1 MTEIKICGLFREC
14 DIEAVN
20 DAKVDYAGFIIDFE
34 KSHRN
39 LSINDATHL
48 RSLLDKEIKAV
59 GVFVNKPAEEVVKA
73 AHEIGLDV
81 IQLHGSEDGDY
92 IRKVKEKSGLTI
104 WKAYKIRSVEDVKVA
119 KISPADMI
127 LLDNGYGTGEVF
139 DWSVVTKLDREFI
152 LAGGLNEEN
161 VALAIKTLCPA
172 IVDISSGAETDKLKD
187 REKLNA
193 CVKAVRNISSGG
205 KDE

>member
-39 LSINDATHL
+39 LSIKDATHL

-59 GVFVNKPAEEVVKA
+59 GVFVNKPSEEVVQA
-73 AHEIGLDV
+73 AHEIRLDV
-81 IQLHGSEDGDY
+81 IQLHGNEDEDY
-92 IRKVKEKSGLTI
+92 IRKVKELSGLTV
-104 WKAYKIRSVEDVKVA
+104 WKAFKIRSAEDVKVA
-119 KISPADMI
+119 VKSPADTI

-139 DWSVVTKLDREFI
+139 DWSVVTKIEREFI

-161 VALAIKTLCPA
+161 VALAIKTLDPA
-172 IVDISSGAETDKLKD
+172 VVDISSGAETDRLKD
-187 REKLNA
+187 SEKIKA
-193 CVKAVRNISSGG
+193 CVKAVR
-205 KDE
+205 K

>member
-20 DAKVDYAGFIIDFE
+20 DAKVDYAGFIIDFK

-39 LSINDATHL
+39 LSIKDATHL

-92 IRKVKEKSGLTI
+92 IRKVKEQSGLTI
-104 WKAYKIRSVEDVKVA
+104 WKAFKIRSAEDVKA
-119 KISPADMI
+119 ANLSPADMI

-187 REKLNA
+187 REKINA